1 MKATGIVRRIDDLGR
16 IVIPKEIRKT
26 MHIREGAQLEIFTDS
41 EGGVI
46 FKKYSPIGE
55 LDESV
60 SDYAETVAKI
70 TGNNVVVVD
79 KDMVVAAA
87 GTARRELLHKRIS
100 SDTEEMIEQRRQYV
114 YKIGEDRKP
123 LCKDLEKAYSGIINP
138 ILLEGDAIGAIVML
152 IPDMGN
158 APGESDVKVLA
169 TAAQILSRQIET

>member
-123 LCKDLEKAYSGIINP
+123 LCKDLEKVYSGIINP